1 MSIQMSKLC
10 AYEVCSYRFFDIS
23 SKYLKKQKKKY
34 FLKITCFLKM
44 SQIVDST
51 KRKENDDIIA

>member
-1 MSIQMSKLC
+1 MSKLC